1 MKHDI
6 KLHLTQEDLRTGQY
20 YDKIGE
26 LIAKISKI
34 EDLDVNNVCYIITL
48 AAQRFSEIV

>member
-20 YDKIGE
+20 YDKIGTNC
-26 LIAKISKI
+26 KNI
-34 EDLDVNNVCYIITL
+34 EDRGFRC
-48 AAQRFSEIV
+48 